1 MTVSHNKTFVFV
13 VLCLICVILYL
24 TIGRQS
30 IPVSN
35 YSGIIDSME
44 IRVKERDSLIKT
56 LEITRRQDS
65 FTISV
70 LSARLKAIP
79 AKIDSIKQLG
89 EYKSWKLQTELGEI
103 INADAYAICKVKID
117 EYSYLLFW
125 MLEESTAEACPYSL
139 GKLVFVE
146 IFGFWV

>member
-24 TIGRQS
+24 TVGRQP

-79 AKIDSIKQLG
+79 AKIDSIKHSYDYKVHSIRNMPVDSQLSIFSG
-89 EYKSWKLQTELGEI
+89 WISQ
-103 INADAYAICKVKID
+103 
-117 EYSYLLFW
+117 
-125 MLEESTAEACPYSL
+125 EE
-139 GKLVFVE
+139 GN
-146 IFGFWV
+146 